1 VMTCPLRSLG
11 SELQSYTMN
20 TLNIVRKMS
29 NIISLIVGGTV
40 DITAHEKLGE
50 HKIAESLQSSL
61 RVTNGIVIFTFD
73 LLFICKLL
81 LVDSNALHRSK

>member
-1 VMTCPLRSLG
+1 MMTYPLRSLG

-20 TLNIVRKMS
+20 ILNIVRKMS

-50 HKIAESLQSSL
+50 HKIAELCKAMRDDCGGTSVDKEFLQ
-61 RVTNGIVIFTFD
+61 IFYDVVGKD
-73 LLFICKLL
+73 LI
-81 LVDSNALHRSK
+81 D

>member
-1 VMTCPLRSLG
+1 
-11 SELQSYTMN
+11 MN

-50 HKIAESLQSSL
+50 HKIAELEKGFL
-61 RVTNGIVIFTFD
+61 
-73 LLFICKLL
+73 
-81 LVDSNALHRSK
+81 